1 MKENKNAQ
9 TETSKKASE
18 KYEKIWELIFWKL
31 TKYWLKVLK
40 VKGFR
45 VWAVSCLIS
54 VFSALAAPVAL
65 CKLQIQK
72 RRWKPETVFH
82 IVGFSLC
89 STCSLLCK
97 LLDEWRLGDPPRAHA
112 SNLWNFLQGY
122 SVCLFDYVALLAFL
136 AIEEIW
142 ELCLY
147 LCVSLSRA
155 VSPHTQLTR
164 HPPCPQPLLQ
174 RSTTKKQCPWAL
186 ARCLSI

>member
-1 MKENKNAQ
+1 MNVSFFFLDCELGDLKDVSDDVKENKNAQ

-112 SNLWNFLQGY
+112 SNLWNFFTGLFCASLWLCSSFGFFGY
-122 SVCLFDYVALLAFL
+122 RGNLRALFIFMCL
-136 AIEEIW
+136 
-142 ELCLY
+142 
-147 LCVSLSRA
+147 
-155 VSPHTQLTR
+155 P
-164 HPPCPQPLLQ
+164 
-174 RSTTKKQCPWAL
+174 
-186 ARCLSI
+186 